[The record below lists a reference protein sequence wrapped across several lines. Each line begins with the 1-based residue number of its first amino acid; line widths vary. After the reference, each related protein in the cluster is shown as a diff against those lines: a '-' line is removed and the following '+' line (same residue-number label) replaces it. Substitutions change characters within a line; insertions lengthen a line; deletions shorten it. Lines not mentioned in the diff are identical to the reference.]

1 MAPRSWMRDSSQ
13 SPPGGAVYI
22 HPGSGADAAT
32 PTATSSVAVAAKG
45 GLIQEDSCS
54 VVSVSEMYSDS
65 PYRATPPQYA
75 SGTRVPSGTPQS
87 YVAAEAS
94 SVQLRGESPPGRVVA
109 HPSAKASSVTVAT
122 HASGSEQSHRRLP
135 APRERVVRTQSAECR
150 DMITVA
156 QHDRILNDLRRV
168 HSEEVRL
175 SDAVHARHCADVAG
189 AVEELRASRNKYRE
203 RCDALVQEIEQA
215 KKRYTVEKTVNED
228 LESMHRE
235 KTAAERRAR
244 EMLADADGLRAEN
257 GRLKFELERMYS
269 LAKTQEQ
276 EARRAF
282 DDVQADHEQ
291 LAIANRDLAAR
302 LQEATQDFKEMERN
316 QLLFREQAQLGKT
329 RYATVTQ
336 DLKRKEEHTARMK
349 SHAEKLKR
357 QFEKLVQRVSDRA
370 AAARNSTAP
379 KDTKNDVEALQR
391 PLQQLFQMVD
401 HT

>member
-1 MAPRSWMRDSSQ
+1 
-13 SPPGGAVYI
+13 
-22 HPGSGADAAT
+22 
-32 PTATSSVAVAAKG
+32 
-45 GLIQEDSCS
+45 
-54 VVSVSEMYSDS
+54 MYSDS
-65 PYRATPPQYA
+65 PYHATPPQYA
-75 SGTRVPSGTPQS
+75 SGARVPSGTPQQN
-87 YVAAEAS
+87 YVTAETS
-94 SVQLRGESPPGRVVA
+94 SVQLRGESSPGRVVA
-109 HPSAKASSVTVAT
+109 HPSAKTSGVTVAT

-235 KTAAERRAR
+235 KTAAERRSR
-244 EMLADADGLRAEN
+244 EMLADAEGLRAEN

-282 DDVQADHEQ
+282 NDVQADHEQ
-291 LAIANRDLAAR
+291 LAVANRDLAAR

-329 RYATVTQ
+329 RYATVSQ

-349 SHAEKLKR
+349 AHAEKLKQ
-357 QFEKLVQRVSDRA
+357 QFEVCPQQLSNEPHTRHTETGAARVRQSCRCEDQHCTQRHQECMCRLCLLQVHCATPHRTKTGCRGASTA
-370 AAARNSTAP
+370 AAAAVPNG
-379 KDTKNDVEALQR
+379 
-391 PLQQLFQMVD
+391 
-401 HT
+401 